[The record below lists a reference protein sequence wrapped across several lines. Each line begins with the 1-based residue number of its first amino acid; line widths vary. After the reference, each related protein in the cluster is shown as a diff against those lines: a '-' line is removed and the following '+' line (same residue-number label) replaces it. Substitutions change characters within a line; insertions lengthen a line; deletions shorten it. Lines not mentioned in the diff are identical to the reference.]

1 MNLRAT
7 LLAVCLS
14 AIPVSGIGIAA
25 ESESGAND
33 PFAQAIALYRAG
45 DPSAAAAMFR
55 RLADAG
61 DAEAQY
67 NLALLYHQGE
77 GVPLHRAEALYWAW
91 RSRLSGLGQARALIA
106 RLQPT
111 TEPKLRDQIADR
123 LLTDLA
129 PAIAQDDGRAM
140 LGASIVQLELSSKP
154 DRQAAYVLQSLAAA
168 MATPGAARERDATE
182 RGMTAAERAKAMD
195 AALSAFRDRCAE
207 QPERQGC
214 AAVE

>member
-1 MNLRAT
+1 MILRA
-7 LLAVCLS
+7 LLTAACLS
-14 AIPVSGIGIAA
+14 ALPVAGPALGA

-33 PFAQAIALYRAG
+33 PFAQAVALYRAG
-45 DPSAAAAMFR
+45 DPGAAAALFR

-91 RSRLSGLGQARALIA
+91 RSRLSGLAQARALIA
-106 RLQPT
+106 RLQPLA
-111 TEPKLRDQIADR
+111 EPKLRDALADR
-123 LLTDLA
+123 LLQDLA

-140 LGASIVQLELSSKP
+140 LGAAIVQLELAAKP
-154 DRQAAYVLQSLAAA
+154 DLQAAYVLQSLAAA
-168 MATPGAARERDATE
+168 MATPGAARERDTTE
-182 RGMTAAERAKAMD
+182 RGMTAVERAKAMD
-195 AALSAFRDRCAE
+195 AALGAFRDRCTE
-207 QPERQGC
+207 RPERQGC